1 MTTNKNHKKVIV
13 SVINDLV
20 TDQRVH
26 RTCMVFYELGY
37 DVLLVGR
44 KKKNSRELNDRIY
57 TTKRMRLLFEK
68 GVCFYLEFHVRLS
81 FFLLRNKA
89 NLLFSNDLDTLLPNY
104 LISKLY
110 KSKLIYDSHEI
121 FCEVPELIATPFKKK
136 IWLSLEKS
144 IVSKLKHCIT
154 VNLSIANWFKE
165 KYGVTFHVIRNIGI
179 VSNDIL
185 IRSRNELGIPNDK
198 KMILIQGAG
207 INIERGAEEVVEA
220 MQFLNE
226 VILYIIGSGDVIE
239 QLKLESK
246 QKKLQDKIVFI
257 DKIPANELAN
267 YTANADLGLTL
278 DKDTNLNYRF
288 SLPNK
293 VFDYINAGI
302 PILSTKLPELE
313 NLITKYQIGFFIDN
327 HEPKHIAEIIN
338 KVLNSQDY
346 NTYKINTQLAKKENS
361 WEIEKQVLINL
372 IQCL

>member
-1 MTTNKNHKKVIV
+1 LTTNKNHKKVIV

>member
-1 MTTNKNHKKVIV
+1 LTTNKNHKKVIV

-165 KYGVTFHVIRNIGI
+165 KYGVTFHVIRNIG
-179 VSNDIL
+179 VVTNDIL

>member
-1 MTTNKNHKKVIV
+1 LTTNKNHKKVIV

-338 KVLNSQDY
+338 KVLNSKDY